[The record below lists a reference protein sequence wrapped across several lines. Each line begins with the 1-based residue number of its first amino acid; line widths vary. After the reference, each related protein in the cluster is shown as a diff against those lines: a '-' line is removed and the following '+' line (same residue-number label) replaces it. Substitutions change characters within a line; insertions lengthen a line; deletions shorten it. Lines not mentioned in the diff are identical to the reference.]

1 MYGSCIGILHPA
13 WCDDVMMMM
22 PQKDFMDLVFCSV
35 TLSSDLHSINC
46 AERLS
51 SFFSIW
57 FYYDRSAETLPLL
70 TVLRPTAPRPYHKEI
85 LYIIKTQYGWSY
97 TSNWQDPQSYGWV
110 PKLGASSENWAGKS
124 PKVEWRLGYTLPQ
137 QSSEWSQSPG

>member
-1 MYGSCIGILHPA
+1 
-13 WCDDVMMMM
+13 MMMM

-70 TVLRPTAPRPYHKEI
+70 TVLRPTSPRPYHKEI
-85 LYIIKTQYGWSY
+85 LYIIKTQYG
-97 TSNWQDPQSYGWV
+97 
-110 PKLGASSENWAGKS
+110 
-124 PKVEWRLGYTLPQ
+124 
-137 QSSEWSQSPG
+137 